1 MLDRMAGPKEG
12 WHHPAMLRVALPA
25 ALVLF
30 SLCAAPLSA
39 QDATPE
45 VVAARVRGF
54 YRGVPSVRSR
64 FTQHYWSAA
73 TRRSM
78 RSSRGSLAVRRPDLF
93 RFDYESGLVLASE
106 GSDRVIQFEP
116 GEGGEPGQYL
126 RGESDAI
133 GRIASL
139 LTGSGELTERY
150 RIRFPT
156 RLYGDAPPAET
167 DALELVP
174 RRADPHVARIWLF
187 VSHRAGMEGVVQ
199 RVSIEDPEGNWNH
212 YHFESFAF
220 DAIDP
225 SAFVFTPPAGAR
237 ALSR

>member
-1 MLDRMAGPKEG
+1 MSMRTWLSIFG
-12 WHHPAMLRVALPA
+12 L
-25 ALVLF
+25 ALVAV
-30 SLCAAPLSA
+30 SSAPLAA
-39 QDATPE
+39 QDAGPE

-73 TRRSM
+73 MRRSV
-78 RSSRGSLAVRRPDLF
+78 RSSRGSLSVRRPDLF

-116 GEGGEPGQYL
+116 GEGSEPGQYF

-133 GRIASL
+133 GRIAGL
-139 LTGSGELTERY
+139 LTGSGDLTERY
-150 RIRFPT
+150 RVRFPAH
-156 RLYGDAPPAET
+156 LYGDAPPAET
-167 DALELVP
+167 DVLELAP
-174 RRADPHVARIWLF
+174 RSDDPHVRRIWLF

-225 SAFVFTPPAGAR
+225 AAFVFTPPADAR
-237 ALSR
+237 ELSR